1 MAHVD
6 QETEKQNEMKKV
18 DSSYIV
24 SLIQID
30 IGQSDQ
36 YETADIGKQQMQ
48 VASEMI
54 WDFMRDACPQDH
66 A

>member
-1 MAHVD
+1 MAHID
-6 QETEKQNEMKKV
+6 QETEKQNEMKKA

-48 VASEMI
+48 IASEMI
-54 WDFMRDACPQDH
+54 GDFMRDACPQDH